1 MELWDIYDHN
11 GIKTNSIIKRGEKI
25 KDGFYHLASEV
36 WIINSKSE
44 LLIQKR
50 SSIKKT
56 LPGIWG
62 MTTGCMVS
70 GEDSLTGSIREA
82 KEEIGINLIRDN
94 MIKINRLIHD
104 DTIWDVYAIKQDFDL
119 SKAILQV
126 EEVSAV
132 KWITIPKLKEMISMS
147 KIFKYPEIYEIIA
160 TIENNIL

>member
-1 MELWDIYDHN
+1 
-11 GIKTNSIIKRGEKI
+11 
-25 KDGFYHLASEV
+25 
-36 WIINSKSE
+36 
-44 LLIQKR
+44 
-50 SSIKKT
+50 
-56 LPGIWG
+56 

-132 KWITIPKLKEMISMS
+132 KWITISKLKEMISRYLNTLKSMRLS
-147 KIFKYPEIYEIIA
+147 QQ
-160 TIENNIL
+160 